1 MRLAGMLSP
10 GLALCLGLAVATAA
24 PAQDGDDTLEIY
36 VVDVEGG
43 EATLFVAPSGE
54 SLLVD
59 TGWPGFDGRDADRI
73 AAAAA
78 DAGVTGIDRLIVTHF
93 HGDHMGGALQ
103 LAERLPVRTFID
115 HGTTV
120 DEDERPLAAFAQYA
134 DLRESAE
141 HVVAAPGD
149 PVPMDGLD
157 VRIIASGGAELDAP
171 LPGAGGANPFCD
183 GFTFHGEDITSRYGN
198 AEDDQSV
205 STFVGFGRFRTVIMG
220 DLNWNREHALMC
232 PDNRV
237 GVVDLYLVS
246 HHGSETSGSEA
257 LAHAIAPRAAVMNN
271 GPRKGGAGPDVRD
284 PPRGAGA
291 AGHLAEPLR
300 HPRRRRQCARGV
312 HRQPGRGRRDARRP
326 DRAHGCLALDSDL
339 GSAGRVVHGHQQP
352 QRLQPGL
359 PGAAVGVCVVDRR
372 VARRSK
378 PRTTITGRPLRK
390 LRPALGGAPTPE
402 RDEGARLA
410 LLCSRRPLAQGR

>member
-1 MRLAGMLSP
+1 MRFAGMLSP
-10 GLALCLGLAVATAA
+10 SLALCLGLAVATAA

-36 VVDVEGG
+36 VIDVEGG

-103 LAERLPVRTFID
+103 LAERLPVGTFID

-134 DLRESAE
+134 DLRGGAE

-149 PVPMDGLD
+149 RVPMDGLD

-237 GVVDLYLVS
+237 GAVDLYLVS

-271 GPRKGGAGPDVRD
+271 GPRKGGAAQTFEILRAAPAPPDIWQNHHSI
-284 PPRGAGA
+284 PAGDGNA
-291 AGHLAEPLR
+291 PEEFIANLDE
-300 HPRRRRQCARGV
+300 GV
-312 HRQPGRGRRDARRP
+312 EMPDGRTVHMGQAHWIRISARRD
-326 DRAHGCLALDSDL
+326 
-339 GSAGRVVHGHQQP
+339 GSFTVSNSRNGFSRDYPVQQ
-352 QRLQPGL
+352 
-359 PGAAVGVCVVDRR
+359 
-372 VARRSK
+372 
-378 PRTTITGRPLRK
+378 
-390 LRPALGGAPTPE
+390 
-402 RDEGARLA
+402 
-410 LLCSRRPLAQGR
+410 

>member
-1 MRLAGMLSP
+1 MRLAGMRSV
-10 GLALCLGLAVATAA
+10 LALCLGLAAA
-24 PAQDGDDTLEIY
+24 PLAAQEGADDALEIY

-78 DAGVTGIDRLIVTHF
+78 DAGATGIDHLIVTHF
-93 HGDHMGGALQ
+93 HGDHMGGAHQ
-103 LAERLPVRTFID
+103 LAERLPIGTFID
-115 HGTTV
+115 HGATV
-120 DEDERPLAAFAQYA
+120 DADERPLAAFARYA
-134 DLRESAE
+134 DLRRTGE

-149 PVPMDGLD
+149 RVPVDGLD

-183 GFTFHGEDITSRYGN
+183 GFVFQGEDITSRSGN

-232 PDNRV
+232 PDNRI
-237 GVVDLYLVS
+237 GAVDLYLVS

-271 GPRKGGAGPDVRD
+271 GPRKGGAAQTFEILRAAAAPPDIWQNHYAIPVGD
-284 PPRGAGA
+284 GNAPEEFIAN
-291 AGHLAEPLR
+291 LDE
-300 HPRRRRQCARGV
+300 GV
-312 HRQPGRGRRDARRP
+312 EMPDGRTVHMGDAHWIRISARRD
-326 DRAHGCLALDSDL
+326 
-339 GSAGRVVHGHQQP
+339 GSFTVTNSRNGFSRDYG
-352 QRLQPGL
+352 
-359 PGAAVGVCVVDRR
+359 
-372 VARRSK
+372 
-378 PRTTITGRPLRK
+378 PR
-390 LRPALGGAPTPE
+390 E
-402 RDEGARLA
+402 
-410 LLCSRRPLAQGR
+410 

>member
-1 MRLAGMLSP
+1 MRLAGSLAP

-36 VVDVEGG
+36 LVDVEGG

-78 DAGVTGIDRLIVTHF
+78 DAGATGIDHLIVTHF
-93 HGDHMGGALQ
+93 HGDHMGGAHQ
-103 LAERLPVRTFID
+103 LAERLPVGTFID

-120 DEDERPLAAFAQYA
+120 DEDERPLAAFARYA
-134 DLRESAE
+134 ELRESAE

-149 PVPMDGLD
+149 RVPMDGLD

-171 LPGAGGANPFCD
+171 LPGAGSANPFCD

-232 PDNRV
+232 PDNRI
-237 GVVDLYLVS
+237 GTVDLYLVS

-271 GPRKGGAGPDVRD
+271 GPRKGGAAQTFDILRAAPAPPDIWQNHYAI
-284 PPRGAGA
+284 PAGDGNA
-291 AGHLAEPLR
+291 PEQFIANLDE
-300 HPRRRRQCARGV
+300 GV
-312 HRQPGRGRRDARRP
+312 EMPDGRTVHMGQAHWIRISARRDGSFTVTNSRNGFSRDYPAR
-326 DRAHGCLALDSDL
+326 
-339 GSAGRVVHGHQQP
+339 Q
-352 QRLQPGL
+352 
-359 PGAAVGVCVVDRR
+359 
-372 VARRSK
+372 
-378 PRTTITGRPLRK
+378 
-390 LRPALGGAPTPE
+390 
-402 RDEGARLA
+402 
-410 LLCSRRPLAQGR
+410 

>member
-1 MRLAGMLSP
+1 MRLFRFLWP
-10 GLALCLGLAVATAA
+10 VLALCLGLAAA
-24 PAQDGDDTLEIY
+24 SAAAQDRADDTLEIY

-78 DAGVTGIDRLIVTHF
+78 DAGVTGIDHLIVTHF
-93 HGDHMGGALQ
+93 HGDHMGGAVQ
-103 LAERLPVRTFID
+103 LAERLPIRNFID

-120 DEDERPLAAFAQYA
+120 DQDERPLAAFARYA
-134 DLRESAE
+134 DLRQGGE

-149 PVPMDGLD
+149 RVPVDGLD

-183 GFTFHGEDITSRYGN
+183 GFTFHGDDITSRYGN

-205 STFVGFGRFRTVIMG
+205 STFVGFGGFRTVIMG

-232 PDNRV
+232 PDNRI
-237 GVVDLYLVS
+237 GTVDLYLVS

-271 GPRKGGAGPDVRD
+271 GPRKGGAAQTFEILRAAPAPADIWQNHYAIPAGDGNAPEPFIANLEEGTEAPDGRTVHIGPSHWIRIS
-284 PPRGAGA
+284 A
-291 AGHLAEPLR
+291 
-300 HPRRRRQCARGV
+300 
-312 HRQPGRGRRDARRP
+312 RRD
-326 DRAHGCLALDSDL
+326 
-339 GSAGRVVHGHQQP
+339 GSFTVTNSRNGFTR
-352 QRLQPGL
+352 
-359 PGAAVGVCVVDRR
+359 DYE
-372 VARRSK
+372 
-378 PRTTITGRPLRK
+378 PR
-390 LRPALGGAPTPE
+390 
-402 RDEGARLA
+402 
-410 LLCSRRPLAQGR
+410 

>member
-10 GLALCLGLAVATAA
+10 GLALCFGLAIAPAA
-24 PAQDGDDTLEIY
+24 PAQDRDDTLEIY

-171 LPGAGGANPFCD
+171 LPGAGGANRFCD

-232 PDNRV
+232 PENRI
-237 GVVDLYLVS
+237 GTVDLYLVS

-271 GPRKGGAGPDVRD
+271 GPRKGGAAQTFEILRAAPEPPDIWQNHYAIPAGDGNAPEEFIANLDEGVEMPDGRTVHM
-284 PPRGAGA
+284 GASHWIRISA
-291 AGHLAEPLR
+291 
-300 HPRRRRQCARGV
+300 
-312 HRQPGRGRRDARRP
+312 RRD
-326 DRAHGCLALDSDL
+326 
-339 GSAGRVVHGHQQP
+339 GSFTVTNSRNGFSRDYPAQQ
-352 QRLQPGL
+352 
-359 PGAAVGVCVVDRR
+359 
-372 VARRSK
+372 
-378 PRTTITGRPLRK
+378 
-390 LRPALGGAPTPE
+390 
-402 RDEGARLA
+402 
-410 LLCSRRPLAQGR
+410 